1 MTKYSRM
8 CLCSR
13 FHFLLCKLGF
23 VFFPFFSS
31 FSVHGPVETR
41 CFSFYRTFLLVRY
54 CFVSL
59 CSQLFG
65 GFLFPEERSHQIA
78 VVTGGRFPPLQ
89 QISTYFIRSAS
100 YIFLKFEVKD
110 ISIRNAVQMSKDK
123 EAVNIR
129 DFT

>member
-1 MTKYSRM
+1 
-8 CLCSR
+8 L
-13 FHFLLCKLGF
+13 
-23 VFFPFFSS
+23 
-31 FSVHGPVETR
+31 
-41 CFSFYRTFLLVRY
+41 
-54 CFVSL
+54 
-59 CSQLFG
+59 G

>member
-1 MTKYSRM
+1 
-8 CLCSR
+8 
-13 FHFLLCKLGF
+13 
-23 VFFPFFSS
+23 
-31 FSVHGPVETR
+31 
-41 CFSFYRTFLLVRY
+41 
-54 CFVSL
+54 
-59 CSQLFG
+59 
-65 GFLFPEERSHQIA
+65 